1 MLPNPYTPGQVPR
14 VFAGRAAEKDRIR
27 GYLSRVATYGELGG
41 PLLVFHAP
49 RGVGKTSLLR
59 EGQRDGEEH
68 GFVTAWVSCTRRQR
82 FLPELVDRVGRSLEL
97 AEVIPSRQQGRWR
110 AHLERVSVQL
120 GPPGATVTA
129 QLATTRETQD
139 DAPPAPI
146 AAVEDLLHDAA
157 GRIRDRGGAGLV
169 VFLDELHAPV
179 QADLA
184 TFLNALQNLDGHRAD
199 NPLAVIAAGLPSTP
213 EELTK
218 AATFGERSA
227 FVALSLL
234 DGPASRQALTEP
246 ARLLGVSWDADA
258 VTAVEQHARGYPYF
272 LQLLAH
278 AAWQVAA
285 PDSGGRV
292 TAADVASGLPAARD
306 QLGAMYRARWRAAS
320 PLERELMSAMAASE
334 EDAVTRAE
342 IATRMGRD
350 TRAISVPRERLLDK
364 GVIEAAGHG
373 RLRFTLPGFA
383 DYIRGLDA

>member
-14 VFAGRAAEKDRIR
+14 VFAGRMPEKDRIR

-68 GFVTAWVSCTRRQR
+68 GFVTAWVSCTRRQP
-82 FLPELVDRVGRSLEL
+82 FLPELVDRVGRSLER
-97 AEVIPSRQQGRWR
+97 AEVVPARQRGRWR
-110 AHLERVSVQL
+110 AHLEKVSVQL
-120 GPPGATVTA
+120 GAPGANITA
-129 QLATTRETQD
+129 ELAT
-139 DAPPAPI
+139 APEDEAPAAPI

-157 GRIRDRGGAGLV
+157 RRVRDRGGAGLV
-169 VFLDELHAPV
+169 VFVDELHAPAH
-179 QADLA
+179 ADLA

-199 NPLAVIAAGLPSTP
+199 NPLAVVAAGLPSTP
-213 EELTK
+213 EELTR

-246 ARLLGVSWDADA
+246 ARLLDVSWDRDA
-258 VTAVEQHARGYPYF
+258 VAAVEEHARGYPYF

-285 PDSGGRV
+285 PDAGGRV
-292 TAADVASGLPAARD
+292 SAADVAEGLPGARD

-320 PLERELMSAMAASE
+320 PLERELMAAMAAGGA
-334 EDAVTRAE
+334 DAVSRAE
-342 IATRMGRD
+342 IAERMGRD
-350 TRAISVPRERLLDK
+350 TRAISVPRDRLLDK

-383 DYIRGLDA
+383 AYIRGLDD